1 MDGESE
7 TSAVETWNILEL
19 YSGKSTPETQGLSWK
34 ENRCGNSRV
43 FVFVVNPE
51 VFLVVFLVGDV
62 ENLGHPA

>member
-1 MDGESE
+1 M
-7 TSAVETWNILEL
+7 EL